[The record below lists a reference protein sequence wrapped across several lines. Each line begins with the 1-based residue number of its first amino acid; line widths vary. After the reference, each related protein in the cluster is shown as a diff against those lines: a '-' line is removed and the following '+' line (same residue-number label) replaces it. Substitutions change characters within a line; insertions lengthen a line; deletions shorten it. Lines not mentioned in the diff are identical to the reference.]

1 MQVERKIFV
10 AYGWVKCRM
19 LPFSS
24 EQSNHNMTA
33 KILNNRKGYAFNSI
47 SAKRWVCARLGSW

>member
-1 MQVERKIFV
+1 MQVERNYFV

-24 EQSNHNMTA
+24 GQNGHYMFV
-33 KILNNRKGYAFNSI
+33 KILNNRKGYAFNGI